1 MKASSIPSKFN
12 IPFANSA
19 GAGYTR
25 PIPEASQIGIQN
37 GAASLTDGFPPAN
50 FLPQGAGGTPPFG
63 QDFNGLLKQ
72 VTSWTQWQN
81 AGGAVPYDQ
90 TFQLAIGGYP
100 YGAIVESAATPGTF
114 WICTA
119 DDNTTNPDTSGA
131 NWSAWPSTG
140 AVVAAGG
147 IANVQ
152 MFTTTTRVPM
162 AGNAG
167 NSWGV
172 TPWNGTYIKQYA
184 ASKIIAMYAGPTYT
198 PVSAVNGTIAA
209 ALTVGGTPIQQAASN
224 STFTDARG
232 QTVVNGL
239 YAGIAAGSV
248 AWSIK
253 YQRFDSNDW
262 NTIFCPNSTDTAQL
276 PPATTATLILGE
288 IK

>member
-81 AGGAVPYDQ
+81 AGGAVPYDP

-100 YGAIVESAATPGTF
+100 YGAIVESAAAPGTF
-114 WICTA
+114 WICMT
-119 DDNTTNPDTSGA
+119 DDNVSNPDAGGA

-152 MFTTTTRVPM
+152 MFATSARVLM
-162 AGNAG
+162 TG
-167 NSWGV
+167 NSGNGYTV
-172 TPWNGTYIKQYA
+172 IPWNGTYMKQYA
-184 ASKIIAMYAGPTYT
+184 SSRIIAWFAGPSYT
-198 PVSAVNGTIAA
+198 AGATGATGA
-209 ALTVGGTPIQQAASN
+209 ALGVGGTVVQQAVSS
-224 STFTDARG
+224 STSSDSRG
-232 QTVVNGL
+232 QTTINGL
-239 YAGIAAGSV
+239 YSGSGVGSV
-248 AWSIK
+248 PWSIS
-253 YQRFDSNDW
+253 YARFDSTSW
-262 NTIFCPNSTDTAQL
+262 TNTFCPSSVDNAQL